1 MGKTEQHD
9 VVIIGGGMA
18 GLATAC
24 ALGQKEIPCL
34 VLDRGAGEGDTI
46 RTSTINPASYSFLER
61 LGVIKIMAELGH
73 SITPVREIRV
83 SDAQTRARPGY
94 AVSDTLLSWNERDN
108 SSAPLAYVMRN
119 RHLRDALFRMADA
132 HPLIGIRHGQATPPP
147 RDDFRRGNTSFH
159 HLTLADGTDLTT
171 GLIIAADGGAS
182 PMRDAAGIRTIRRRP
197 GQTAIVAD
205 IRSSRPHQ
213 HMAWQ
218 RFLDGGPV
226 ALMPLDDTHLSSL
239 VWTLKDEDAAVMMKA
254 DPFMFG
260 KMLTEEF
267 GPAFGD
273 LTLASERHSWPMQLC
288 HALRPYG
295 YRLALV
301 GDAAH
306 RIHPLAGQGYNL
318 ALGDA
323 AAMADAL
330 EWGADHG
337 ADVGD
342 AMVLERYARLR
353 FAETAAMTLA
363 TDGLNRLFSFG
374 PKGLKSAAGLAMAAL
389 DRSPLM
395 SLAMKMASG
404 GLNRRG

>member
-9 VVIIGGGMA
+9 VVVIGGGMA

-24 ALGQKEIPCL
+24 ALGQKGFPCL
-34 VLDRGAGEGDTI
+34 VLDHGTGEGDTI

-61 LGVIKIMAELGH
+61 LGVIKIMADLDH
-73 SITPVREIRV
+73 AITPVREIRV

-94 AVSDTLLSWNERDN
+94 AVSDTLLSWSENDN
-108 SSAPLAYVMRN
+108 ASAPLAYVMRN
-119 RHLRDALFRMADA
+119 SHLREALFRMADA
-132 HPLIGIRHGQATPPP
+132 HPLIRIRQGRANPPP
-147 RDDFRRGNTSFH
+147 KEDFRRDNTSFH
-159 HLTLADGTDLTT
+159 HLNLDDGTGIITP
-171 GLIIAADGGAS
+171 LIIAADGGSS
-182 PMRDAAGIRTIRRRP
+182 PMRDAAAIRTIRRRP

-205 IRSSRPHQ
+205 IRSTRPHQ
-213 HMAWQ
+213 HIAWQ

-226 ALMPLDDTHLSSL
+226 ALMPLDDPHLSSL

-254 DPFMFG
+254 DPLMFG
-260 KMLTEEF
+260 RMLTEEF

-273 LTLASERHSWPMQLC
+273 LALASERHSWPMRLC
-288 HALRPYG
+288 HAIRPYG

-306 RIHPLAGQGYNL
+306 SIHPLAGQGYNL

-323 AAMADAL
+323 VAMADAL

-337 ADVGD
+337 ADAGD
-342 AMVLERYARLR
+342 MMILERYARLR

-374 PKGLKSAAGLAMAAL
+374 PKGLRSAAGLAMAAL